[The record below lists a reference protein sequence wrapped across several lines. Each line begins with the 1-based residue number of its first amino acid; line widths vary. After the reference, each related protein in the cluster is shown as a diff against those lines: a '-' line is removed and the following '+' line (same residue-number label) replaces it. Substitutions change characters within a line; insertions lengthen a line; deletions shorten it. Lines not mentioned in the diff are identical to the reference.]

1 VNKDPDT
8 GTNRANNS
16 AMNDPYSKQSS
27 HLDRKDHDDHLK
39 STNQLSL
46 QIAQP
51 MSFHS
56 SLSVH
61 FGNILEVDADCIVNA
76 ANEGLLGG
84 GGIDHLIHQIA
95 GPELAQFCFKL
106 PIDSQGVRCTVGHSV
121 ITPGFASKYKFIIH
135 TVGPYLDEE
144 GQTQPKLL
152 ADCYSTA
159 FKLAVDHGCRRVV
172 FPAIATGFY
181 GYPMLEA
188 AQIAIGTLNS
198 MLEQQDTSNSINVCV
213 AVFNDLEQQ
222 IWRKLLNQ

>member
-1 VNKDPDT
+1 
-8 GTNRANNS
+8 
-16 AMNDPYSKQSS
+16 MNDEHSKQSS

-51 MSFHS
+51 MSFHP

-84 GGIDHLIHQIA
+84 GGVDHLIHQMA
-95 GPELAQFCFKL
+95 GPALAQFCSKL
-106 PIDSQGVRCTVGHSV
+106 PVDSQGVRCSVGHSV
-121 ITPGFASKYKFIIH
+121 ITPGFMSKYKFIIH
-135 TVGPYLDEE
+135 TVGPYLDEL

-159 FKLAVDHGCRRVV
+159 FKLAIDHGCRSIV

-188 AQIAIGTLNS
+188 AQITIETLNS
-198 MLEQQDTSNSINVCV
+198 MLQQQETGISINVCI

-222 IWRKLLNQ
+222 IWKKLLNK